1 MLLTLARTSSDQT
14 LGHKGLSLFLVEKPS
29 SDEHAFEVN
38 QDAGGKLTGKAIDT
52 VGYRGMH
59 SYQLFFDNFLV
70 PHSHVIGEGQGLGQG
85 FYFTM
90 RGFSGGRIQTAARA
104 IGLMKGAFDKAL
116 RYISDRKVFD
126 RPIADYQL
134 SQIKIAKMA
143 MAIAS
148 GRQFTYAVGRMMDEG
163 KGQVEASLVKLVTCK
178 QAEAVTREAMQL
190 HGGMGYAEETDVSRY
205 WLDARVLSIFEGTEE
220 TLALKVVGRS
230 LVDQAA

>member
-1 MLLTLARTSSDQT
+1 M
-14 LGHKGLSLFLVEKPS
+14 
-29 SDEHAFEVN
+29 
-38 QDAGGKLTGKAIDT
+38 
-52 VGYRGMH
+52 
-59 SYQLFFDNFLV
+59 
-70 PHSHVIGEGQGLGQG
+70 IGEGQGLGRG

-104 IGLMKGAFDKAL
+104 IGLMKGALTKRFGIPMTA
-116 RYISDRKVFD
+116 RYLIDRLPTTNCRKSKSRKWPWPSHLGGSYLCRGPD
-126 RPIADYQL
+126 D
-134 SQIKIAKMA
+134 
-143 MAIAS
+143 
-148 GRQFTYAVGRMMDEG
+148 GR
-163 KGQVEASLVKLVTCK
+163 GQRAGEASLVKLVTCK

>member
-1 MLLTLARTSSDQT
+1 
-14 LGHKGLSLFLVEKPS
+14 
-29 SDEHAFEVN
+29 
-38 QDAGGKLTGKAIDT
+38 
-52 VGYRGMH
+52 
-59 SYQLFFDNFLV
+59 
-70 PHSHVIGEGQGLGQG
+70 
-85 FYFTM
+85 
-90 RGFSGGRIQTAARA
+90 
-104 IGLMKGAFDKAL
+104 MKGAFDQAL
-116 RYISDRKVFD
+116 RYTQDRKVFNL
-126 RPIADYQL
+126 PIAHYQL

-143 MAIAS
+143 MAIAA

-230 LVDQAA
+230 LVEQAA